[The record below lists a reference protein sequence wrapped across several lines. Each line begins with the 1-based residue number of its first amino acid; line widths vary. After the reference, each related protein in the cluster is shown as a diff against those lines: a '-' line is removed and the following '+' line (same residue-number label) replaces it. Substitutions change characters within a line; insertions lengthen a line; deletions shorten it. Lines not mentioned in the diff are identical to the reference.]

1 MRLKTSRARNR
12 LQLFLA
18 AFLFSTGG
26 AAIKACSLTS
36 WQIASFRSGIA
47 AVCIGVLLPEA
58 RRNWTWRTFAVG
70 ISYAAT
76 LIAFVAANKLTT
88 SANAIFL
95 QATAP
100 LYLLVLGP
108 LILHEKIRRADLVV
122 FVAIAAGIILLLSG
136 SRGTK
141 SATGIGTGDL
151 IALFSGFSWAW
162 TITGL
167 RWLGKHDPTGSAA
180 TSTVIAGNLIA
191 FLVCLPAAVPVGSPS
206 MSNAAVVLY
215 LGVFQVA
222 LAYVFLTRSIRHVP
236 GFEAATLLLV
246 EPVFNPAWTWLL
258 QGERPASLALAG
270 GAVIVLAAFGGT
282 MWHARSELVRLR

>member
-1 MRLKTSRARNR
+1 MRARYR

-26 AAIKACSLTS
+26 AAIKFCSLS
-36 WQIASFRSGIA
+36 AWQIASFRSGIA
-47 AVCIGVLLPEA
+47 ALCMAFLIPEA
-58 RRNWTWRTFAVG
+58 RRGWTWRTFAVG
-70 ISYAAT
+70 VAYAAT

-100 LYLLVLGP
+100 LYLLALGP
-108 LILHEKIRRADLVV
+108 LVLREKIRGSDIAV
-122 FVAIAAGIILLLSG
+122 FVAIAAGIALLLHGSG
-136 SRGTK
+136 GARSG
-141 SATGIGTGDL
+141 AGISTGDL

-167 RWLGKHDPTGSAA
+167 RWLGKHGANGNAA
-180 TSTVIAGNLIA
+180 TATVIAGNLIA
-191 FLVCLPAAVPVGSPS
+191 FAACLPAALPVAPAAPKDA
-206 MSNAAVVLY
+206 AAVVY

-222 LAYVFLTRSIRHVP
+222 LAYLFLTRSIKHVP

-258 QGERPASLALAG
+258 QGERPGPLALAG
-270 GAVIVLAAFGGT
+270 GGVIVLAAFGGAL
-282 MWHARSELVRLR
+282 WQARGAASA